1 MPVDSKVIRVAI
13 EDDLLAHVD
22 SFRITFLTSAGIA
35 LVGAVVCFI
44 LVRREDRLYGVR
56 VFGRRS
62 RWLWMSSGLGP
73 GITRRPPDGNNDA

>member
-1 MPVDSKVIRVAI
+1 MAI

-35 LVGAVVCFI
+35 LLGAVVASSSCAE
-44 LVRREDRLYGVR
+44 RTASTSVR

-73 GITRRPPDGNNDA
+73 GITRRPPAGNDDA